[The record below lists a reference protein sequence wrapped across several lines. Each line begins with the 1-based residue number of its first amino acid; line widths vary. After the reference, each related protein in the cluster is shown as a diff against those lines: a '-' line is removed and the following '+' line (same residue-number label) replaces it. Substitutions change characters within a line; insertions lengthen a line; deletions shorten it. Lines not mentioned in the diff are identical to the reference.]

1 MDVEAVEK
9 TSALRAEG
17 LSFRYARSEVWSD
30 VAFRIN
36 PGQIAFLTGPNGSGK
51 STLLRCLAGWS
62 MPSEGTVE
70 VFGRP
75 FDGSDR
81 AVRREIAFVP
91 DVPSFY
97 DDLTAAEHIRFV
109 LDANRVPDAADEAR
123 RLLDGLGLAAHAD
136 RFPSSYSRGMRL
148 KLALVLAFMRKPRLL
163 LLDEP
168 FSAMDTYLREGLRL
182 ELAKVIRDYDGVT
195 VMVTHDR
202 DEAYQLCDNLLLLD
216 RGAGFL
222 SGGDVPGIFSRS
234 RSHVRQ
240 PGSRAVRTFPEL
252 NAWAIGAS
260 RPWTGE
266 DWSW

>member
-9 TSALRAEG
+9 TPALRAEG

-123 RLLDGLGLAAHAD
+123 RLLDDLGLAAHAD

-168 FSAMDTYLREGLRL
+168 YGPL
-182 ELAKVIRDYDGVT
+182 
-195 VMVTHDR
+195 DR
-202 DEAYQLCDNLLLLD
+202 DASRRLSALLSAARADGAAVLVSCHHNVPDLNPDLLLHLD
-216 RGAGFL
+216 GERLSTARDVRPGDFFDGFERG
-222 SGGDVPGIFSRS
+222 
-234 RSHVRQ
+234 
-240 PGSRAVRTFPEL
+240 
-252 NAWAIGAS
+252 
-260 RPWTGE
+260 
-266 DWSW
+266 

>member
-9 TSALRAEG
+9 TPALRAEG
-17 LSFRYARSEVWSD
+17 LSFRYARSEVWND
-30 VAFRIN
+30 VSFRID

-62 MPSEGTVE
+62 MPSKGVVE

-109 LDANRVPDAADEAR
+109 LDANRVPDAVDEAR
-123 RLLDGLGLAAHAD
+123 RLLDDLGLEAHAD

-168 FSAMDTYLREGLRL
+168 YGPL
-182 ELAKVIRDYDGVT
+182 
-195 VMVTHDR
+195 DR
-202 DEAYQLCDNLLLLD
+202 DASRRLSALLSAARADGAAVLVSCHHNVPDLNPDLLLHLGGGRLSTVRD
-216 RGAGFL
+216 VRPGDLFDSFERG
-222 SGGDVPGIFSRS
+222 
-234 RSHVRQ
+234 
-240 PGSRAVRTFPEL
+240 
-252 NAWAIGAS
+252 
-260 RPWTGE
+260 
-266 DWSW
+266 

>member
-9 TSALRAEG
+9 TPALRAEG

-36 PGQIAFLTGPNGSGK
+36 PGQIAFSDRPEHGRENP
-51 STLLRCLAGWS
+51 LLRCLAGWS

-109 LDANRVPDAADEAR
+109 LDANRVPDATDEAR
-123 RLLDGLGLAAHAD
+123 RLLDDLGLAAHAD

-168 FSAMDTYLREGLRL
+168 YGPL
-182 ELAKVIRDYDGVT
+182 
-195 VMVTHDR
+195 DR
-202 DEAYQLCDNLLLLD
+202 DASRRLSAFLSAARADGAAVLVSCHHNVPDLNPDLLLHLEGERLSTVRD
-216 RGAGFL
+216 VRPGDLFDGFERG
-222 SGGDVPGIFSRS
+222 
-234 RSHVRQ
+234 
-240 PGSRAVRTFPEL
+240 
-252 NAWAIGAS
+252 
-260 RPWTGE
+260 
-266 DWSW
+266 

>member
-9 TSALRAEG
+9 TPALRAEG

-30 VAFRIN
+30 VAFWIN

-109 LDANRVPDAADEAR
+109 LDANRVPDAAEEAR
-123 RLLDGLGLAAHAD
+123 RLLEDLGLAAHAD

-168 FSAMDTYLREGLRL
+168 YGPL
-182 ELAKVIRDYDGVT
+182 
-195 VMVTHDR
+195 DR
-202 DEAYQLCDNLLLLD
+202 DASRRLSALLSAARADGAAVLVSCHHNVPDLNPDLLLHLEGERLSTVRD
-216 RGAGFL
+216 VRPGDLFDGFERG
-222 SGGDVPGIFSRS
+222 
-234 RSHVRQ
+234 
-240 PGSRAVRTFPEL
+240 
-252 NAWAIGAS
+252 
-260 RPWTGE
+260 
-266 DWSW
+266 